1 MMRVAFAYLGVV
13 AIWTT
18 TPLGIKWSSVGVSFI
33 FGVTARMA
41 IGLACLILLML
52 LSRTRLRLDK
62 AALQTYVAVSG
73 QLYASMLLTYWGAQ
87 FIPSGW
93 LSVIY
98 GLSPFMT
105 AFIAA
110 AYLNERS
117 LGLGKIISYL
127 VGVAGLAVMFSSA
140 LDMNLAAIQGM
151 LALLA
156 ATFLHALSAV
166 WVKRI
171 QAGLPAL
178 AQITG
183 GLLLSLPLYLLTW
196 YGLDGGQLPE
206 WPPVLTQW
214 SILYLGVIAT
224 PIGFAL
230 YYFVL
235 ANMAATNV
243 AMINLMTPVLSLLLG
258 HFVNAEPLT
267 FKVTLGTGLI
277 MLALALHGWMDRRSR
292 HLDVAAK

>member
-1 MMRVAFAYLGVV
+1 MRLALAYIGVV
-13 AIWTT
+13 LIWAT

-33 FGVTARMA
+33 FGVTARMS
-41 IGLACLILLML
+41 IGLACLIVLMGIT
-52 LSRTRLRLDK
+52 RTRLRLDSQ
-62 AALQTYVAVSG
+62 ALLTYLAVSG

-117 LGLGKIISYL
+117 LGLGKIVSYL
-127 VGVAGLAVMFSSA
+127 IGVAGLAVMFSSA
-140 LDMNLAAIQGM
+140 IDMDLMAVQGM

-156 ATFLHALSAV
+156 ATALHALSAV

-171 QAGLPAL
+171 RAGVPAM

-183 GLLLSLPLYLLTW
+183 GLVLSLPLYLLTW

-206 WPPVLTQW
+206 WPSETTQW

-230 YYFVL
+230 YYYVL
-235 ANMAATNV
+235 AKMAATNV

-258 HFVNAEPLT
+258 YFVNAEPLT
-267 FKVTLGTGLI
+267 VKVAIGTSLI
-277 MLALALHGWMDRRSR
+277 MLALALHSWVDHRRK
-292 HLDVAAK
+292 LAYEAM